1 MLLTFWLMLLACP
14 RASRIQASLSLSG
27 RNGYGR
33 KCKLYVQRKQVV
45 NVLESPQRC
54 LDTSGGQS
62 DHSLNFDHGKLY
74 SSKKMRPPDKG
85 LNDKG
90 GQ

>member
-1 MLLTFWLMLLACP
+1 M
-14 RASRIQASLSLSG
+14 
-27 RNGYGR
+27 
-33 KCKLYVQRKQVV
+33 
-45 NVLESPQRC
+45 NVLESSQRR

-74 SSKKMRPPDKG
+74 SSEKMRPPDKG